1 MTSAITRLKLLGDC
15 ADELTKWQ
23 ADVELREAERERSRE
38 PKPQPPA
45 QQQLTFASAEAEAAY
60 WSNWQKWLDS
70 PSNAS
75 GTVGRCGGGSNRHRT
90 RIQHDKIR
98 AEVEA
103 LGREIAETTTKLHER
118 LARLPL
124 VKTWEDRVH
133 YVRDVVVDGGG
144 IYQARCD
151 TGRPVTS
158 DDWICL
164 ARHGVDGR
172 SPNFRGGFNA
182 NETYRALDVVEFDGS
197 SFFALYNDPGIPGE
211 EDGWQLVARHGH
223 RGPVGETGPRG
234 RIGERGARGEDA
246 PTIINWTIDTTH
258 YRAVPTMSDG
268 RAGAPLELRGLFKQ
282 FLLETQG
289 ME

>member
-1 MTSAITRLKLLGDC
+1 MKPNASAAGS
-15 ADELTKWQ
+15 
-23 ADVELREAERERSRE
+23 RSRNRQHSSNSRSQA
-38 PKPQPPA
+38 PKPRPPIGA
-45 QQQLTFASAEAEAAY
+45 I
-60 WSNWQKWLDS
+60 
-70 PSNAS
+70 
-75 GTVGRCGGGSNRHRT
+75 GRNGSIPPRT
-90 RIQHDKIR
+90 RAALWVDVVGEVIGTEHGYMHGQHDKIR

-103 LGREIAETTTKLHER
+103 LRREIAETTTKLRER

-211 EDGWQLVARHGH
+211 DGWQLVARHGH

-234 RIGERGARGEDA
+234 RIGERGARGEGA

>member
-45 QQQLTFASAEAEAAY
+45 QQQLTFASAEAEA
-60 WSNWQKWLDS
+60 L
-70 PSNAS
+70 
-75 GTVGRCGGGSNRHRT
+75 R
-90 RIQHDKIR
+90 
-98 AEVEA
+98 
-103 LGREIAETTTKLHER
+103 REIAETTTKLRER

-182 NETYRALDVVEFDGS
+182 NETY
-197 SFFALYNDPGIPGE
+197 
-211 EDGWQLVARHGH
+211 
-223 RGPVGETGPRG
+223 
-234 RIGERGARGEDA
+234 
-246 PTIINWTIDTTH
+246 
-258 YRAVPTMSDG
+258 
-268 RAGAPLELRGLFKQ
+268 
-282 FLLETQG
+282 
-289 ME
+289 